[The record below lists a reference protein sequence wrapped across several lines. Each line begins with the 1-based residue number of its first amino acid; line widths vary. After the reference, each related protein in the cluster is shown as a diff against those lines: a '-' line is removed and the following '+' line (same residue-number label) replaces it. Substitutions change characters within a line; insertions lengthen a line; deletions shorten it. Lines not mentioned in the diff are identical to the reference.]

1 MVSKH
6 LVEVSKVI
14 ERNEMAGLVKRGK
27 IYYCRLQHGGRET
40 WVSTHQTAERPARK
54 AADRIESLFLR
65 EKATKQ
71 LTGQLLEVVKQLASG
86 QLSVAECA
94 GPLAAIEAVARQ
106 EALKIVDDLI
116 PAPPLSASELWERYL
131 SSNHE
136 LKASSF
142 TTKRQRFNKFAEWA
156 ADYDM
161 RMVSDRQCK
170 KFLDS
175 LGVAAQTRNGYISD
189 LSSVWKASPGLT
201 NPWTENLRQKA
212 RNVHKKPFSRDQV
225 RQLLTHCEKNGLKFW
240 HTAIMLSYYTGLRLK
255 DVVFFRRDQITPD
268 GYIELVPEKTARTQ
282 KRVRVPINAQLRRE
296 LDTVIS
302 IGPEFFPEE
311 ARTYERCRNLI
322 SRQFRELLEDVRL
335 YAPGYGFHSL
345 RHTFVTEALN
355 AGVDIKQVQAAVGHD
370 AVEITEG
377 IYYHGKQNADLS
389 AYPEL

>member
-1 MVSKH
+1 
-6 LVEVSKVI
+6 
-14 ERNEMAGLVKRGK
+14 MAGLVKRGK

-106 EALKIVDDLI
+106 EALKVVDDLT

-212 RNVHKKPFSRDQV
+212 RNMHKKPFSRDQV

>member
-1 MVSKH
+1 
-6 LVEVSKVI
+6 
-14 ERNEMAGLVKRGK
+14 MAGLVKRGK

-106 EALKIVDDLI
+106 EALKVVDDLI
-116 PAPPLSASELWERYL
+116 PAPPLSVSELWERYL
-131 SSNHE
+131 NSNPE

-142 TTKRQRFNKFAEWA
+142 TTKRQHFNKFAEWA

-161 RMVSDRQCK
+161 RTVSDRQCK

-175 LGVAAQTRNGYISD
+175 LGVSAQTRNGYISD
-189 LSSVWKASPGLT
+189 LSSVWKASPELP

-212 RNVHKKPFSRDQV
+212 RNAHKKPFSRDQV
-225 RQLLTHCEKNGLKFW
+225 RQLLTYCEKNGLKFW

-255 DVVFFRRDQITPD
+255 DVVMFRRDQITPD

-282 KRVRVPINAQLRRE
+282 KRIRVPINAQLRRE
-296 LDTVIS
+296 LDSVIS

-311 ARTYERCRNLI
+311 ARIYERCRNLI
-322 SRQFRELLEDVRL
+322 SRQFRELLDDVRL

-389 AYPEL
+389 AYPKL

>member
-1 MVSKH
+1 
-6 LVEVSKVI
+6 
-14 ERNEMAGLVKRGK
+14 MAGLVKRGK

-54 AADRIESLFLR
+54 AADRIASLFLR

-106 EALKIVDDLI
+106 EALKVVDDLI

-212 RNVHKKPFSRDQV
+212 RNMHKKPFSRDQV

>member
-1 MVSKH
+1 
-6 LVEVSKVI
+6 
-14 ERNEMAGLVKRGK
+14 MAGLVKRGK
-27 IYYCRLQHGGRET
+27 IYYLRIRHGGRET
-40 WVSTHQTAERPARK
+40 WTSTYQTTERAARK
-54 AADRIESLFLR
+54 AAERIESLFLR
-65 EKATKQ
+65 EKATRQLANQLLDVAKQ
-71 LTGQLLEVVKQLASG
+71 IAAGQLAPD
-86 QLSVAECA
+86 ECA
-94 GPLAAIEAVARQ
+94 GPLVAIETVARR
-106 EALKIVDDLI
+106 EALKVIDDLI
-116 PAPPLSASELWERYL
+116 PAPPLLAQELWGRFL
-131 SSNHE
+131 KSNPE
-136 LKASSF
+136 LKDSSF

-156 ADYDM
+156 GKTDM
-161 RMVSDRQCK
+161 RTMTERQCQ

-175 LGVAAQTRNGYISD
+175 LGVAAQTRNNYISD
-189 LSSVWKASPGLT
+189 LSSVWKASSDLT

-212 RNVHKKPFSRDQV
+212 RNMHKKPFSRDQV

-282 KRVRVPINAQLRRE
+282 KRIRVPINAQLRRE
-296 LDTVIS
+296 LDAVIS
-302 IGPEFFPEE
+302 IGPEFFPEQV
-311 ARTYERCRNLI
+311 RIYRMDRSRIT
-322 SRQFRELLEDVRL
+322 RQFRDLLDGAKL

>member
-1 MVSKH
+1 
-6 LVEVSKVI
+6 
-14 ERNEMAGLVKRGK
+14 
-27 IYYCRLQHGGRET
+27 
-40 WVSTHQTAERPARK
+40 
-54 AADRIESLFLR
+54 
-65 EKATKQ
+65 
-71 LTGQLLEVVKQLASG
+71 
-86 QLSVAECA
+86 
-94 GPLAAIEAVARQ
+94 
-106 EALKIVDDLI
+106 
-116 PAPPLSASELWERYL
+116 
-131 SSNHE
+131 
-136 LKASSF
+136 
-142 TTKRQRFNKFAEWA
+142 
-156 ADYDM
+156 
-161 RMVSDRQCK
+161 
-170 KFLDS
+170 
-175 LGVAAQTRNGYISD
+175 
-189 LSSVWKASPGLT
+189 
-201 NPWTENLRQKA
+201 
-212 RNVHKKPFSRDQV
+212 
-225 RQLLTHCEKNGLKFW
+225 
-240 HTAIMLSYYTGLRLK
+240 MLSYYTGLRLK
-255 DVVFFRRDQITPD
+255 DVVLFRRDQITPD

>member
-1 MVSKH
+1 
-6 LVEVSKVI
+6 
-14 ERNEMAGLVKRGK
+14 MAGLVKRGK

-54 AADRIESLFLR
+54 AADRIASLFLR

-106 EALKIVDDLI
+106 EALKVVDDLI

>member
-14 ERNEMAGLVKRGK
+14 ERNEMSGLVKRGK

-106 EALKIVDDLI
+106 EALKVVDDLI

-255 DVVFFRRDQITPD
+255 DVVLFRRDQITPD

>member
-1 MVSKH
+1 
-6 LVEVSKVI
+6 
-14 ERNEMAGLVKRGK
+14 MAGLVKRGK

-106 EALKIVDDLI
+106 EALKVVDDLI

-282 KRVRVPINAQLRRE
+282 KRVRIPINAQLRRE

-322 SRQFRELLEDVRL
+322 SRQFRELLEDVHL

>member
-106 EALKIVDDLI
+106 EALKVVDDLI

-161 RMVSDRQCK
+161 RAVSDRQCK

-255 DVVFFRRDQITPD
+255 DVVLFRRDQITPD

>member
-1 MVSKH
+1 
-6 LVEVSKVI
+6 
-14 ERNEMAGLVKRGK
+14 MAGLVKRGK

-106 EALKIVDDLI
+106 EALKVVDDLI

-212 RNVHKKPFSRDQV
+212 RNMHKKPFSRDQV

>member
-1 MVSKH
+1 
-6 LVEVSKVI
+6 
-14 ERNEMAGLVKRGK
+14 MAGLVKRGK

-106 EALKIVDDLI
+106 EALKVVDDLI

-212 RNVHKKPFSRDQV
+212 RNMHKKPFSRDQV
-225 RQLLTHCEKNGLKFW
+225 RQLLMHCEKNGLKFW

>member
-1 MVSKH
+1 
-6 LVEVSKVI
+6 
-14 ERNEMAGLVKRGK
+14 MAGLVKRGK

-86 QLSVAECA
+86 QLSIAECA

-106 EALKIVDDLI
+106 EALKVVDDLI

>member
-1 MVSKH
+1 
-6 LVEVSKVI
+6 
-14 ERNEMAGLVKRGK
+14 MAGLVKRGK

-106 EALKIVDDLI
+106 EALKVVDDLI

-161 RMVSDRQCK
+161 RAVSDRQCK

-255 DVVFFRRDQITPD
+255 DVVLFRRDQITPD

>member
-1 MVSKH
+1 
-6 LVEVSKVI
+6 
-14 ERNEMAGLVKRGK
+14 MAGLVKRGK

-54 AADRIESLFLR
+54 AADRIASLFLR

-106 EALKIVDDLI
+106 EALKVVDDLI

-212 RNVHKKPFSRDQV
+212 RNMHKKPFSCDQV

>member
-1 MVSKH
+1 
-6 LVEVSKVI
+6 
-14 ERNEMAGLVKRGK
+14 MAGLVKRGK

-106 EALKIVDDLI
+106 EALKVVDDLI

-255 DVVFFRRDQITPD
+255 DVVLFRRDQITPD

>member
-1 MVSKH
+1 MSIRLPPPVG
-6 LVEVSKVI
+6 
-14 ERNEMAGLVKRGK
+14 RR
-27 IYYCRLQHGGRET
+27 CRLQHGGRET

-106 EALKIVDDLI
+106 EALKVVDDLI

-161 RMVSDRQCK
+161 RAVSDRQCK

-255 DVVFFRRDQITPD
+255 DVVLFRRDQITPD

-282 KRVRVPINAQLRRE
+282 KRIRVPINAQLRRE
-296 LDTVIS
+296 LDAVIS
-302 IGPEFFPEE
+302 IGPEFFPEQV
-311 ARTYERCRNLI
+311 RIYRMDRSRIT
-322 SRQFRELLEDVRL
+322 RQFRDLLDGAKL

-355 AGVDIKQVQAAVGHD
+355 AGVDIKQVHAAVGHD

-377 IYYHGKQNADLS
+377 IYSHGKQNADLS

>member
-1 MVSKH
+1 
-6 LVEVSKVI
+6 
-14 ERNEMAGLVKRGK
+14 MAGLVKRGK

-106 EALKIVDDLI
+106 EALKVVDDLI

-282 KRVRVPINAQLRRE
+282 KRIRVPINAQLRRE
-296 LDTVIS
+296 LDAVIS
-302 IGPEFFPEE
+302 IGPEFFPEQV
-311 ARTYERCRNLI
+311 RIYRMDRSRIT
-322 SRQFRELLEDVRL
+322 RQFRDLLDGAKL

>member
-1 MVSKH
+1 
-6 LVEVSKVI
+6 
-14 ERNEMAGLVKRGK
+14 MAGLVKRGK

-106 EALKIVDDLI
+106 EALKVVDDLI

-255 DVVFFRRDQITPD
+255 DVVFFRRDQITSD

-282 KRVRVPINAQLRRE
+282 KRVRIPINAQLRRE

>member
-1 MVSKH
+1 
-6 LVEVSKVI
+6 
-14 ERNEMAGLVKRGK
+14 MAGLVKRGK
-27 IYYCRLQHGGRET
+27 IYYCRIQHGGRET

-106 EALKIVDDLI
+106 EALKVVDDLI

-161 RMVSDRQCK
+161 RAVSDRQCK

-255 DVVFFRRDQITPD
+255 DVVLFRRDQITPD